1 MRTIVREY
9 RIERKQCLSCT
20 FTRSHLYIYISNIY
34 VDISYLLLLSLLINV
49 YIYIVAAKYN
59 VSAMP
64 TFVLIKSG
72 QVIDR
77 LMGANV
83 ERLRELIDE
92 NK

>member
-1 MRTIVREY
+1 MSFLSKLMSMKVPKVCMLTIVR
-9 RIERKQCLSCT
+9 
-20 FTRSHLYIYISNIY
+20 FTRSHLYIYISNMY
-34 VDISYLLLLSLLINV
+34 A
-49 YIYIVAAKYN
+49 IYIVAAKYN